1 MSKNKLKGRGSDD
14 DFEFETSLKD
24 DDGNPIVITVPSLA
38 KGDVNEFKLQLL
50 REQSVTKATGYALR
64 ATLGDDAD
72 EKLKLLAEL
81 PASESRKFQEDW
93 ADHSGVSQGES

>member
-1 MSKNKLKGRGSDD
+1 MSKNRLKGRGSDD
-14 DFEFETSLKD
+14 DFEFKTSLTD
-24 DDGNPIVITVPSLA
+24 DDGNPVIITVPSLS
-38 KGDVNEFKLQLL
+38 KGEINEFKLQLL

-64 ATLGDDAD
+64 ATLGDEAD

-81 PASESRKFQEDW
+81 PGSESKRFQEEW

>member
-24 DDGNPIVITVPSLA
+24 DDGNPIIITVPSLA
-38 KGDVNEFKLQLL
+38 KGDINEFKLQLL

-64 ATLGDDAD
+64 ATLGDGAD
-72 EKLKLLAEL
+72 EKIKILAEL
-81 PASESRKFQEDW
+81 PGLESKRFQEEW
-93 ADHSGVSQGES
+93 ADHSGVSQGEF